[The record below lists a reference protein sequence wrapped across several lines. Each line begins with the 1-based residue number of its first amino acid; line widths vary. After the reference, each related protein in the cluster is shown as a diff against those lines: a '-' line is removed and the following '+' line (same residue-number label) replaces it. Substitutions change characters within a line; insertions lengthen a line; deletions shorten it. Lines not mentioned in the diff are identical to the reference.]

1 MADAKEPGRRDA
13 LRTLIGAGGAA
24 LGCAV
29 VVPGLVFVVG
39 PARGSGGGGRWVR
52 TVKLDALREGE
63 PKRVSIVADERDAWT
78 LTKDVELGAAWLV
91 RRGDRVLAWSA
102 TCPHL
107 GCAIRAGDGA
117 GEGGFSCPC
126 HASTFASDGKRGEGP
141 SPRDM
146 DALATKVEEGFVVVD
161 FRKYR
166 TGTPEKVE
174 IG

>member
-1 MADAKEPGRRDA
+1 
-13 LRTLIGAGGAA
+13 
-24 LGCAV
+24 
-29 VVPGLVFVVG
+29 
-39 PARGSGGGGRWVR
+39 
-52 TVKLDALREGE
+52 
-63 PKRVSIVADERDAWT
+63 VADERDAWT

-91 RRGDRVLAWSA
+91 RRGESVLAWSS

-126 HASTFASDGKRGEGP
+126 HASTFAGDGKRGEGP